1 MIKYVKGNILESDAE
16 ALVNPVNCVGVMGAG
31 LAKQFKT
38 KYPEMFD
45 KYKELCKQGKF
56 HGGHIH
62 IYQIKGKRR
71 FIINFAT
78 KVHWKDKAKLDYIK
92 FGLGTLAD
100 FLKYTPL
107 IKSIAIPALGCGCGV
122 LNWQDVKEIMED
134 YLSDINCD
142 IRIYVPNNK
151 KESV

>member
-31 LAKQFKT
+31 LAKQFKA

-62 IYQIKGKRR
+62 IYQIKCKRR

-92 FGLGTLAD
+92 FGLGTLVY

-107 IKSIAIPALGCGCGV
+107 IKSSAIPALGCGCGG

-151 KESV
+151 EGE

>member
-31 LAKQFKT
+31 LAKQFKA

-92 FGLGTLAD
+92 FGLGTLVY

-107 IKSIAIPALGCGCGV
+107 IKSIAIPALGCGDGDDFYNCPFV
-122 LNWQDVKEIMED
+122 LKCPVFTDDAPCDWT
-134 YLSDINCD
+134 DIKD
-142 IRIYVPNNK
+142 
-151 KESV
+151 EEE